1 MKRLIALLVVLTGI
15 ASAQTYNAPDFNYI
29 LKQVGTS
36 AAGSATVFVAS
47 GAATTPHG
55 ITFVPLKVGTPLTI
69 GTGTSQESV
78 TPTAVSC
85 STPTIQ
91 NTCNFTASFTYAH
104 GQGDR
109 IVSSSSGLQE
119 SINYAN
125 SKGGGVVNVDNT
137 WGGTTAMISA
147 AIPYQNVAVEDNRKA
162 TRYWN
167 ASPTTA
173 SFLAVPATL
182 IVTTV
187 ASNLGLASGVA
198 GTWTA
203 GTVHA
208 CIAYVDAMGNEGPC
222 SLDYSF
228 TAVVSQAIGFTA
240 PAASTGAVGW
250 VPYLSLVGGSY
261 ALAYR
266 VPITSSVCTLTAVE
280 TTTAA
285 CAVTNAS
292 YGQTGVGAKVAALT
306 VNTARLAAQL
316 GAASTTS
323 DYVSNSNARTTY
335 AYVPGQV
342 GLLGVVGA
350 SMPFTVTTASGT
362 TVPAVLGSVQ
372 LFAGFMNHV
381 GKTIRICG
389 LAKEPAAGS
398 TSTITTIQFRWSA
411 DGSNVVGVPVL
422 IGGPTVTATLVTGNA
437 DQWSFCQD
445 LKTTVSGSGATDG
458 SIAVGAGWL
467 TQSYG
472 SATTIAAATG
482 PTIGAAAV
490 GSLNLAGEARID
502 VVYLHTTGTDGAGVI
517 LQDLTLE
524 VLN

>member
-55 ITFVPLKVGTPLTI
+55 ITFYPLKVGTPLTI
-69 GTGTSQESV
+69 GTGASQETV

-109 IVSSSSGLQE
+109 IVSSTSGLQE
-119 SINYAN
+119 AINYAN
-125 SKGGGVVNVDNT
+125 LKGGGVVVIDNN
-137 WGGTTAMISA
+137 WGGTNANITSA
-147 AIPYQNVAVEDNRKA
+147 VPYQNVTIQDNRKA
-162 TRYWN
+162 VRYW
-167 ASPTTA
+167 AAIPSSLSFMAVPTT
-173 SFLAVPATL
+173 L
-182 IVTTV
+182 ISTTV
-187 ASNLGLASGVA
+187 ASNIGLAAGVA

-203 GTVHA
+203 GTVYA

-222 SLDYSF
+222 SLTYNF

-261 ALAYR
+261 AKAYR
-266 VPITSSVCTLTAVE
+266 VPVTSSVCTLTAVE
-280 TTTAA
+280 TTVAA
-285 CAVTNAS
+285 CAVTNS
-292 YGQTGVGAKVAALT
+292 NYGQTGVGAKVTALT
-306 VNTARLAAQL
+306 LDTSRIATQL

-323 DYVSNSNARTTY
+323 NYVPNSNAHTVYSY
-335 AYVPGQV
+335 APSKDGYP
-342 GLLGVVGA
+342 GVVSA
-350 SMPFTVTTASGT
+350 SVPFTVTTAAAT
-362 TVPAVLGSVQ
+362 TVPAVLGTIH
-372 LFAGFMNHV
+372 LPAGLMNYIGRTV
-381 GKTIRICG
+381 RVCG
-389 LAKEPAAGS
+389 LAKEASAGS
-398 TSTITTIQFRWSA
+398 TATISTIQLRWDA
-411 DGSNVVGVPVL
+411 DGSNTAGASVNL
-422 IGGPTVTATLVTGNA
+422 GGPTVTATLVTSNA

-458 SIAVGAGWL
+458 SIAAGAGFL
-467 TQSYG
+467 TASYG
-472 SATTIAAATG
+472 TATTVSAATG

-490 GSLNLAGEARID
+490 GSLNLAGEARIQ

-517 LQDLTLE
+517 LQDLTME